1 MRKILSADMARTG
14 QIARLTSIVAIDK
27 NGAIGCRNEL
37 PWKLK
42 TDMAFFKSTTMN
54 HSILMGR
61 KTFDSIGG
69 RPLPNRKNIVLSH
82 NGLLFD
88 STPDCRLALSVE
100 ESLAVAAQN
109 RSKEVFVIG
118 GAATYR
124 EFAGLVDRYLV
135 TIVDHIAED
144 ADAFLAD
151 EIRQEF
157 DGWGAVELA
166 SHEPSPGQD
175 QFGFKIYE
183 FEAPDAEER
192 SDARQRMIASQL
204 IKYQKSLAARSRSQ
218 NGSNFTLQQAFS
230 F

>member
-1 MRKILSADMARTG
+1 MAWTG

-69 RPLPNRKNIVLSH
+69 KPLPNRKNIVLSH
-82 NGLLFD
+82 NGLLFS

-100 ESLAVAAQN
+100 ESLAIAAQN
-109 RSKEVFVIG
+109 RSREVFVIG

-124 EFAGLVDRYLV
+124 EFAHLVDRYLV
-135 TIVDHIAED
+135 TVVDHVAED

-151 EIRQEF
+151 AIRQEF
-157 DGWGAVELA
+157 GEWEAVELA
-166 SHEPSPGQD
+166 SHQPVPGQD
-175 QFGFKIYE
+175 QYGFKIYE

-192 SDARQRMIASQL
+192 ADTRQRMIASQL
-204 IKYQKSLAARSRSQ
+204 IKKQKGSANRNRSLSG
-218 NGSNFTLQQAFS
+218 GSWTLQQAFS